1 MGLHGGITVSYDI
14 EPFTKY
20 GEHATESAFP
30 HTESPLPVSHL
41 MFHLPAPPTDPS

>member
-20 GEHATESAFP
+20 GEHATESVFP
-30 HTESPLPVSHL
+30 HTESPLPVSH
-41 MFHLPAPPTDPS
+41 

>member
-41 MFHLPAPPTDPS
+41 SSVFYLVTDPS